1 MHRPPGGWLFVLARS
16 LADGF
21 VRSLVLLALAGLVPG
36 IWAAAAFFFL
46 DLTGSAIGTFWCVFG
61 VAAVTLVVLTRPVCR
76 AVRFLVER
84 WTGTAIPDAYRPL
97 VPVTRMAT
105 RYWWNGYDYQ
115 RFRWISVLHRWI
127 LTRVRDPAAW
137 RDMLWILSAP
147 LTVGVPVAAP
157 LVLIGAG
164 AAGSVAPGLLPPREP
179 GAFAVTATVL
189 SMVLGT
195 VLLPAGWRL
204 AVPVVRR
211 FLGPSA
217 FVRFATRIATLVQG
231 RADLTQAQ
239 EAELRRIERDL
250 HDGAQARLVS
260 IGLTLSA
267 AERLVDTDPDEA
279 KALLRQTRATSLA
292 ALRELREL
300 AQGIVPPVLVER
312 GLVDA
317 VRALALD
324 SPVRAVVRSTLDHR
338 LETPIESSL
347 YFATA
352 ELVTNAVKH
361 SHGSAIDITID
372 RTRRGVAIAVTDD
385 GHGGAGVGGGGGSG
399 LAGLETRLNA
409 FDGDLRI
416 DSPPGGPTRV
426 TVEVPCASS

>member
-1 MHRPPGGWLFVLARS
+1 MHRLLVVARS
-16 LADGF
+16 LAEGL
-21 VRSLVLLALAGLVPG
+21 VRSLVLLALTGLVPG
-36 IWAAAAFFFL
+36 LWAAAAFYFL
-46 DLTGSAIGTFWCVFG
+46 HLTGSAIGTFWCVFG
-61 VAAVTLVVLTRPVCR
+61 VAVPTLVVATRPLCR
-76 AVRFLVER
+76 AVRSLVQR
-84 WTGTAIPDAYRPL
+84 WTGTPIPDAYRPL

-105 RYWWNGYDYQ
+105 GYWWNGYDYQ
-115 RFRWISVLHRWI
+115 RFRWISLLHRWI
-127 LTRVRDPAAW
+127 LTRVRDPASW
-137 RDMLWILSAP
+137 RDMLWILTAP
-147 LTVGVPVAAP
+147 FTVGVPAATP
-157 LVLIGAG
+157 LALIAAG
-164 AAGSVAPGLLPPREP
+164 AAAAVTPGLLPSPAP
-179 GAFAVTATVL
+179 GAFTVTATATATVL
-189 SMVLGT
+189 SMALGT
-195 VLLPAGWRL
+195 ALLPAGWRL
-204 AVPVVRR
+204 AVPVARR

-217 FVRFATRIATLVQG
+217 LALFATRIESLVQG

-267 AERLVDTDPDEA
+267 AERLVDTDPEEA

-317 VRALALD
+317 IRALALD

-385 GHGGAGVGGGGGSG
+385 GHGGARPGAGSG

>member
-1 MHRPPGGWLFVLARS
+1 MHRLPGGWLLVVARS
-16 LADGF
+16 LAEGF
-21 VRSLVLLALAGLVPG
+21 VRSLVLFALAGLVPG
-36 IWAAAAFFFL
+36 TWIAAAFFFF
-46 DLTGSAIGTFWCVFG
+46 DVTGSVIGTFWCVFG
-61 VAAVTLVVLTRPVCR
+61 VAVVSLVVLTRPVCR
-76 AVRFLVER
+76 AVRFLVDR

-115 RFRWISVLHRWI
+115 RFRWISVFHRWI
-127 LTRVRDPAAW
+127 LTRVRDPASW
-137 RDMLWILSAP
+137 RDMLWIVAAP
-147 LTVGVPVAAP
+147 LTVGVATAAP
-157 LVLIGAG
+157 LALIAGGAVG
-164 AAGSVAPGLLPPREP
+164 WAAPSLLALPGPEASRVSVA
-179 GAFAVTATVL
+179 VL
-189 SMVLGT
+189 SMALGT
-195 VLLPAGWRL
+195 LLLPVGWRL
-204 AVPVVRR
+204 AVPVARR

-217 FVRFATRIATLVQG
+217 LVRFATRIATLVQG

-239 EAELRRIERDL
+239 EAELRRIERNL

-260 IGLTLSA
+260 IGLSLSA
-267 AERLVDTDPDEA
+267 AERLLDADQSEV
-279 KALLRQTRATSLA
+279 KALLRQTRENSLA
-292 ALRELREL
+292 ALRELRQL

-338 LETPIESSL
+338 LETPIESGL

-372 RTRRGVAIAVTDD
+372 RTRKGVAIAVTDD
-385 GHGGAGVGGGGGSG
+385 GRGGARLGAGSG
-399 LAGLETRLNA
+399 LAGLETRLHA
-409 FDGDLRI
+409 FDGNLRI

>member
-1 MHRPPGGWLFVLARS
+1 MHRRPGRWLLVAARS
-16 LADGF
+16 LTEGF
-21 VRSLVLLALAGLVPG
+21 TRSLVLLVLAALVPG
-36 IWAAAAFFFL
+36 TWAAAAYFFF
-46 DLTGSAIGTFWCVFG
+46 DVTGSAIGAFWCVFG
-61 VAAVTLVVLTRPVCR
+61 VAVASLVVFTRPVCR
-76 AVRFLVER
+76 AVRFLVDR

-115 RFRWISVLHRWI
+115 RFRWVSVFHRWI
-127 LTRVRDPAAW
+127 LTRVRDPASW
-137 RDMLWILSAP
+137 RDMLWILTAP
-147 LTVGVPVAAP
+147 FTVGVATAAP
-157 LVLIGAG
+157 LALIAGGAVG
-164 AAGSVAPGLLPPREP
+164 FAAPSLLALPGPDAFRVSVS
-179 GAFAVTATVL
+179 VL
-189 SMVLGT
+189 SMALGT
-195 VLLPAGWRL
+195 LLLPAGWRL
-204 AVPVVRR
+204 AVPVARR

-217 FVRFATRIATLVQG
+217 LVRYATRIATLVQG

-260 IGLTLSA
+260 IGLSLSA
-267 AERLVDTDPDEA
+267 AERLLDADQTEV
-279 KALLRQTRATSLA
+279 KALLRQTRENSLA
-292 ALRELREL
+292 ALRELRQL

-317 VRALALD
+317 IRALALD

-338 LETPIESSL
+338 LETPIESGL

-352 ELVTNAVKH
+352 ELVTNAGKH

-372 RTRRGVAIAVTDD
+372 RTRKGVAIAVTDD
-385 GHGGAGVGGGGGSG
+385 GHGGARLGAGSG

>member
-1 MHRPPGGWLFVLARS
+1 MHRLPGGWLLVVVRS
-16 LADGF
+16 LAEGF
-21 VRSLVLLALAGLVPG
+21 ARSLVLLVLAGLMPG
-36 IWAAAAFFFL
+36 MWAAAAFFFFG
-46 DLTGSAIGTFWCVFG
+46 LTSSAVGAFWCVFG
-61 VAAVTLVVLTRPVCR
+61 VAVVSLVVFTRPVCR
-76 AVRFLVER
+76 AVRFLVDR

-127 LTRVRDPAAW
+127 LTRVRDPASW
-137 RDMLWILSAP
+137 RDMIWILTAP
-147 LTVGVPVAAP
+147 VTVGVVAAAP
-157 LVLIGAG
+157 LALIAG
-164 AAGSVAPGLLPPREP
+164 GVIGSVSPALLPLPEP
-179 GAFAVTATVL
+179 DASRVSVAVL
-189 SMVLGT
+189 STALGVL
-195 VLLPAGWRL
+195 LLPAGWRL
-204 AVPVVRR
+204 AVPVARR

-217 FVRFATRIATLVQG
+217 LVRFATRIAALVQG

-239 EAELRRIERDL
+239 EAELRRIERNL

-260 IGLTLSA
+260 IGLSLSA
-267 AERLVDTDPDEA
+267 AERLVDTDPNEV
-279 KALLRQTRATSLA
+279 KALLRQTRENSLA

-317 VRALALD
+317 IRALALD
-324 SPVRAVVRSTLDHR
+324 SPVRAVVRSTLDDR
-338 LETPIESSL
+338 LETPIESGL

-361 SHGSAIDITID
+361 SHGSAIDITVD
-372 RTRRGVAIAVTDD
+372 RTRKGVAIAVTDD
-385 GHGGAGVGGGGGSG
+385 GQGGARLGAGSG
-399 LAGLETRLNA
+399 LVGLQTRLNA
-409 FDGDLRI
+409 FDGGLRI